1 MQAGHHVQIDR
12 IAMTGPSKKLVEVP
26 FTEGVN
32 IIWGASNAGKSFVRK
47 AIDFVLGGDTPTVPT
62 EGIGYDNFLLWLTL
76 PKSGAVTLRR
86 SIYGGDVYLAN
97 GHCNDVS
104 TGNQGFQA
112 LKPTHSPQ
120 SPSVSKLLLSEA
132 GFRQAR
138 LLKNERAEK
147 AAFSLRVLMRY
158 LLVDETRMIDEKSV
172 LLQHSVAVTSE
183 DKGLIKF
190 LLTDVDGAS
199 VETVRSADQMK
210 AARDGKVEL
219 LSQMAESVRK
229 SVDPNLSDDDVLT
242 QIEIANT
249 NLAELHK
256 TLVARQ
262 DEMDNLTAEVRNK
275 TADIDIQES
284 RIAELNAMA
293 IRFAELSSV
302 YKSDIERLSG
312 IEEGGFLL
320 QKFAKMNCPLC
331 GAVPEHQHHDHGAI
345 DVEAQRLGV
354 ESEIKKI
361 SRELNEIQLA
371 LDAADTEV
379 DKRVSTIGLL
389 NEQKTGYEKLLKEIK
404 TEEIKAR
411 SIYLKASEAY
421 QKLESELESR
431 RLLSKYEAQIQRIS
445 SEPVKARQRAEGLD
459 LNLNLTTNEANE
471 LSTVI
476 KSVLTAW
483 NYPGGTAIHFSPSDQ
498 DIVVDGKRRRD
509 NGAGIRAI
517 LHSAFKVA
525 VLLYCREKGRP
536 HPGFLILDAPLLAYR
551 PAEETRYGDLTDEEK
566 AVVKADLAGHFYRHL
581 HSLKG
586 TAQFIVIENHKS
598 DQDVVKPFPNVQFT
612 RNPRTG
618 RTGFF
623 H

>member
-1 MQAGHHVQIDR
+1 MEVASREGEVQLFNTPLESGIRILIVLEAFYPSSFDLSTLSLLDYFVVHAADAGNH
-12 IAMTGPSKKLVEVP
+12 PSVHPNTDNRSGEYFIRRHLVEDGAKLMVRG
-26 FTEGVN
+26 FLADEICDQSGISFRSTEIAAAVIDLMSSDYNVRLKEAANWLASQAEN
-32 IIWGASNAGKSFVRK
+32 IG
-47 AIDFVLGGDTPTVPT
+47 L
-62 EGIGYDNFLLWLTL
+62 ENFLNQ
-76 PKSGAVTLRR
+76 LR
-86 SIYGGDVYLAN
+86 A
-97 GHCNDVS
+97 
-104 TGNQGFQA
+104 
-112 LKPTHSPQ
+112 K
-120 SPSVSKLLLSEA
+120 
-132 GFRQAR
+132 
-138 LLKNERAEK
+138 
-147 AAFSLRVLMRY
+147 
-158 LLVDETRMIDEKSV
+158 
-172 LLQHSVAVTSE
+172 TS
-183 DKGLIKF
+183 
-190 LLTDVDGAS
+190 
-199 VETVRSADQMK
+199 
-210 AARDGKVEL
+210 
-219 LSQMAESVRK
+219 
-229 SVDPNLSDDDVLT
+229 
-242 QIEIANT
+242 
-249 NLAELHK
+249 
-256 TLVARQ
+256 
-262 DEMDNLTAEVRNK
+262 
-275 TADIDIQES
+275 
-284 RIAELNAMA
+284 
-293 IRFAELSSV
+293 LSSV
-302 YKSDIERLSG
+302 YISDIERLSG

-331 GAVPEHQHHDHGAI
+331 GAVPEYQHHDHGAI

-354 ESEIKKI
+354 ESEIRKI
-361 SRELNEIQLA
+361 RKELNEIQLA
-371 LDAADTEV
+371 LKAADVEV
-379 DKRVSTIGLL
+379 DKRIAAIGLL
-389 NEQKTGYEKLLKEIK
+389 SEQKTGYQTLLKGIK

-411 SIYLKASEAY
+411 SIYLKASEVS
-421 QKLESELESR
+421 QKLDSELENR
-431 RLLSKYEAQIQRIS
+431 RLLTKYEAQIQRIS

-459 LNLNLTTNEANE
+459 INLNLTTNEANE

-525 VLLYCREKGRP
+525 VLLYCRQKGRP

-581 HSLKG
+581 HGLEG